1 MSKFNK
7 ETYLRAVKT
16 ILPNI
21 STVNNTAGLP
31 KINLPEVVR
40 LVSEEWFLVDQGE
53 LTYELRLA
61 FCVIKDFAKELRE
74 KGYYTFGDYNCEDLK
89 GDLLCNS

>member
-7 ETYLRAVKT
+7 ETYLNAVQI

-21 STVNNTAGLP
+21 CELNSLEGLP

-40 LVSEEWFLVDQGE
+40 LVSEEWFLIDE
-53 LTYELRLA
+53 KDLSYKERLA
-61 FCVIKDFAKELRE
+61 FYIIKDFAKELRE
-74 KGYYTFGDYNCEDLK
+74 KGYYTFGNYNCEDLK
-89 GDLLCNS
+89 GEYR